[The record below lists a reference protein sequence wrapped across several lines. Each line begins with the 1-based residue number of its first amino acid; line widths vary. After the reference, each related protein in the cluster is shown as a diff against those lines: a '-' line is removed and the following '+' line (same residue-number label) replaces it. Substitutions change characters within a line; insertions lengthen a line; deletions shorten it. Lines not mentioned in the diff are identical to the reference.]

1 RFTHSPTGVYYP
13 SVSPNGKQIAAARYA
28 EDGWYIG
35 VAPFDTSGADT
46 PPVAPEFAAEPM
58 AVPAIDSSRAT
69 KYSPWRSALPRFW
82 LPLAGQTAH
91 GNYSIGAFTAGND
104 VVGRHSYFAQFLA
117 DPRGQEHTWDVRYSY
132 SGFGLPVVNAEGVQD
147 YDEQIVTDTD
157 GTVAGRVIE
166 RDQTYTLGMTFTRP
180 RIRTNAFWSI
190 DGELEQR
197 HYTTDPSPLLGR
209 LDQFFR
215 SNPRYWS
222 IVSSIGW
229 ANTQFPPRAISFEDG
244 ISFAATGR
252 LRWLEG
258 AGPTQSRSLSAV
270 LDGYKSVDIGGF
282 AHQVLAARVAGGIA
296 SGADPG
302 VYDIGGSNGTP
313 VAVFPGFT
321 LGSRHT
327 FAVRGFPSGIRSG
340 DRVLSGSVEYRV
352 PFIAPHRGLGFWP
365 AFLDRTSINFFRDAG
380 TSWVEGGRFFNG
392 KPIASAGAEVVA
404 NLGLQYDA
412 PYVARAGIAFPY
424 INNSPVKVS
433 PASVYFE
440 IGFAF

>member
-1 RFTHSPTGVYYP
+1 V
-13 SVSPNGKQIAAARYA
+13 
-28 EDGWYIG
+28 
-35 VAPFDTSGADT
+35 
-46 PPVAPEFAAEPM
+46 
-58 AVPAIDSSRAT
+58 
-69 KYSPWRSALPRFW
+69 LPRFW

-91 GNYSIGAFTAGND
+91 GNYSLGAFTAGND
-104 VVGRHSYFAQFLA
+104 VVGRHSYFAQFLV

-132 SGFGLPVVNAEGVQD
+132 SGLGQPVLNAEGFQD
-147 YDEQIVTDTD
+147 YDEQTLIDTNA
-157 GTVAGRVIE
+157 TVAGRLI
-166 RDQTYTLGMTFTRP
+166 RRARTYTLGVTLLRP
-180 RIRTNAFWSI
+180 RVRTNAFLTLN
-190 DGELEQR
+190 GELEQR
-197 HYTTDPSPLLGR
+197 HYITDPAPLIGR
-209 LDQFFR
+209 LDPFFQ
-215 SNPRYWS
+215 SDPRYWS

-229 ANTQFPPRAISFEDG
+229 ANTQYPVRAISFEDG

-258 AGPTQSRSLSAV
+258 AGPIQSKSLSAV
-270 LDGYKSVDIGGF
+270 FDAYKSVDVAGF
-282 AHQVLAARVAGGIA
+282 AHEVIAARLAGGVA

-302 VYDIGGSNGTP
+302 EYDIGGSNGTP

-340 DRVLSGSVEYRV
+340 DRVLSGSLEYRV
-352 PFIAPHRGLGFWP
+352 PFLAPHRGLGFLP
-365 AFLDRTSINFFRDAG
+365 AFLDRTSINLFTDAG
-380 TSWVEGGRFFNG
+380 TTWVRGGSTFDG
-392 KPIASAGAEVVA
+392 QPIASLGAEVLA

-424 INNSPVKVS
+424 INNSPVRVS